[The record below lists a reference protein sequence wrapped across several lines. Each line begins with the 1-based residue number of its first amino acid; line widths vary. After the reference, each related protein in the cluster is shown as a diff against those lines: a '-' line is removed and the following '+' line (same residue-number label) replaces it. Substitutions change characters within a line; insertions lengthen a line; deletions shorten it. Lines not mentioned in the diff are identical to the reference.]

1 MTVAFSAYRDPAA
14 DTAPIRSVAIIGGG
28 ASGVLM
34 AAHVLRERGASL
46 DIFIVERRVSL
57 GRGLAYSTDRPDHL
71 LNVRASNMSA
81 FADKPDHFVQWLAAR
96 SIPVDDP
103 ATYFAARR
111 LYGEYL
117 EHLLKEP
124 REDSGS
130 RLHVIDEECV
140 ELVQNDGYVE
150 LRLANGSSIVAER
163 CVLATGHDRSAG
175 RGQSLLA
182 PADAE
187 RAALPERTDRV
198 LVIGTG
204 LSMVDTC
211 LSLLLRG
218 HAGEIV
224 AVSRRGLLPAVHRKN
239 QPIVLQRSE
248 VPLGRGLA
256 HFVHW
261 FRQLVRLAEA
271 RGGDWRDV
279 VDGLRPHNQSIWQSW
294 SIAQRRSFFRH
305 LKAWW
310 DIHRHRMAPQVSER
324 LSEAIAKGQL
334 RVIAGRVRDVTPIDG
349 GFSARLHRRNGQC
362 VEEIRAGQVYDCAGL
377 IVDPGKSTN
386 PLIRSLLAGGMAR
399 TDALRIGL
407 DVSTDGA
414 LIDRNGRRSDL
425 LYAVGPLTRGTF
437 LEIEAIPDIRVQCQR
452 LAGALLAGHS
462 PRLPAA

>member
-1 MTVAFSAYRDPAA
+1 MT
-14 DTAPIRSVAIIGGG
+14 
-28 ASGVLM
+28 
-34 AAHVLRERGASL
+34 
-46 DIFIVERRVSL
+46 RRTRPRL
-57 GRGLAYSTDRPDHL
+57 FDRPSGPPPKRPRFEHERL
-71 LNVRASNMSA
+71 RGQAR
-81 FADKPDHFVQWLAAR
+81 HFVQWLETR

-140 ELVQNDGYVE
+140 ELVQHDGYVE

-182 PADAE
+182 QVDAG
-187 RAALPERTDRV
+187 RTALPERTDRV
-198 LVIGTG
+198 LVIGTS

-218 HAGEIV
+218 PAGEIV

-248 VPLGRGLA
+248 VPLGCGPA
-256 HFVHW
+256 HFVTW
-261 FRQLVRLAEA
+261 FRQLVRAAEA

-294 SIAQRRSFFRH
+294 SITQRRRFFRH

-324 LSEAIAKGQL
+324 LSEAIGRGQL
-334 RVIAGRVRDVTPIDG
+334 RVIAGRVRDVTPVEG
-349 GFSARLHRRNGQC
+349 GFSVRLHCRDGQRT
-362 VEEIRAGQVYDCAGL
+362 EEIRAGQIYDCAGL
-377 IVDPGKSTN
+377 VADPDKSTN

-399 TDALRIGL
+399 ADALRIGL
-407 DVSTDGA
+407 AVATDGA
-414 LIDRNGRRSDL
+414 LINRNGRRNDL

-452 LAGALLAGHS
+452 LAGALLARQASGL
-462 PRLPAA
+462 PRV